1 MTATPSSSPVVV
13 WLTGARLR
21 TLPLAM
27 GPVLLGSASAWTAGS
42 FDPLR
47 ASLALV
53 VSISLQIGVN
63 YANDY
68 SDGIRGTDDYRVG
81 PPRLT
86 GSGLAEPR
94 LVKRAAFLFFAVA
107 VAAGGALIVL
117 AGAWWLIVVG
127 ALAVWAAWSY
137 TGGTR
142 PYGYRGLGELVV
154 FIFFG
159 PVATVGTAYVQAGF
173 IPWESLVTG
182 SAMGFF
188 SAAVLMVNNLRD
200 IDPDQQAGKRT
211 LSVQIGAKAS
221 KAVITLFLGFPYL
234 LLLVLFGEYPWSPLA
249 LLTSVVVVVVG
260 FQVWTATRPARLI
273 SALQLTSAAS
283 LLFAISLS
291 TVMVLG

>member
-1 MTATPSSSPVVV
+1 MTATPSSSSVTV

-21 TLPLAM
+21 TLPLAF

-42 FDPLR
+42 SDPLR
-47 ASLALV
+47 ASLALLV
-53 VSISLQIGVN
+53 AVSLQIGVN

-86 GSGLAEPR
+86 GSGLVRPG

-107 VAAGGALIVL
+107 VAAGGALILL

-159 PVATVGTAYVQAGF
+159 PVATAGTAYVQAGF
-173 IPWESLVTG
+173 VPWESLVTG

-188 SAAVLMVNNLRD
+188 AAAVLMINNLRD
-200 IDPDQQAGKRT
+200 IEPDEQAGKHT

-234 LLLVLFGEYPWSPLA
+234 LLLVPVGNYPSSPLV
-249 LLTSVVVVVVG
+249 LFTSVLVVVVG
-260 FQVWTATRPARLI
+260 FLVWTATRPARLI
-273 SALQLTSAAS
+273 RALQITSAAS
-283 LLFAISLS
+283 LLFAASLS
-291 TVMVLG
+291 AVMVLG

>member
-1 MTATPSSSPVVV
+1 MTATPSSSPVAV

-21 TLPLAM
+21 TLPLAF
-27 GPVLLGSASAWTAGS
+27 GPVLLGSASAWSAGS

-47 ASLALV
+47 ATLALLV
-53 VSISLQIGVN
+53 AVSLQIGVN

-68 SDGIRGTDDYRVG
+68 SDGIRGTDDHRVG

-86 GSGLAEPR
+86 GSGLVEPR

-107 VAAGGALIVL
+107 VAAGGALVVL

-154 FIFFG
+154 FVFFG
-159 PVATVGTAYVQAGF
+159 PVATAGTAYVQAGF

-188 SAAVLMVNNLRD
+188 AAAVLMMNNLRD
-200 IDPDQQAGKRT
+200 IDPDQQAGKHT

-221 KAVITLFLGFPYL
+221 QAVITLFLGFPYL
-234 LLLVLFGEYPWSPLA
+234 LLLVLAGDYPSSPLA
-249 LLTSVVVVVVG
+249 VFTSVLVLVVG
-260 FQVWTATRPARLI
+260 FQVWTASRPVRLI

-283 LLFAISLS
+283 LLFAASLS
-291 TVMVLG
+291 AVMMLG

>member
-1 MTATPSSSPVVV
+1 MTATPISSPVAV
-13 WLTGARLR
+13 WLTGARPR
-21 TLPLAM
+21 TLPLAF
-27 GPVLLGSASAWTAGS
+27 GPVLLGSASAWSAGS

-47 ASLALV
+47 ASLALLV
-53 VSISLQIGVN
+53 AVSLQIGVN

-68 SDGIRGTDDYRVG
+68 SDGIRGTDDYRLG
-81 PPRLT
+81 PPRLA
-86 GSGLAEPR
+86 GSGLVKPG
-94 LVKRAAFLFFAVA
+94 LVKRAAFFFFSVA

-117 AGAWWLIVVG
+117 AAAWWLIVVG
-127 ALAVWAAWSY
+127 VLAVWAAWSY

-154 FIFFG
+154 FVFFG

-188 SAAVLMVNNLRD
+188 AAAVLMINNLRD
-200 IDPDQQAGKRT
+200 MEPDQQAGKRT
-211 LSVQIGAKAS
+211 LSVQIGAIAS
-221 KAVITLFLGFPYL
+221 KRLVTLFLGFPYL
-234 LLLVLFGEYPWSPLA
+234 LLLVLFGEYPRSLLV
-249 LLTSVVVVVVG
+249 LLTSVLVAVVG

-283 LLFAISLS
+283 LLFAVSLS

>member
-1 MTATPSSSPVVV
+1 M

-21 TLPLAM
+21 TLPLAF
-27 GPVLLGSASAWTAGS
+27 GPVLLGSASAGTLGF
-42 FDPLR
+42 FDPLL

-53 VSISLQIGVN
+53 VAVSLQIGVN

-86 GSGLAEPR
+86 GSGLVEPG
-94 LVKRAAFLFFAVA
+94 LVKRTAFLFFAVA

-117 AGAWWLIVVG
+117 AGAWWMVVVG

-159 PVATVGTAYVQAGF
+159 PVATVGTTYVQAGF
-173 IPWESLVTG
+173 IPWESLLTG

-188 SAAVLMVNNLRD
+188 AAAVLMINNLRD
-200 IDPDQQAGKRT
+200 IEPDEQAGKRT

-234 LLLVLFGEYPWSPLA
+234 LLLVLFGDYPWSLLV
-249 LLTSVVVVVVG
+249 LLTSVLVVVVG
-260 FQVWTATRPARLI
+260 FQVWTVTRPARLI
-273 SALQLTSAAS
+273 SALQLTSAVS
-283 LLFAISLS
+283 LLFAASLS
-291 TVMVLG
+291 AVMMLG

>member
-1 MTATPSSSPVVV
+1 MTATPSSSPVAV

-21 TLPLAM
+21 TLPLAF
-27 GPVLLGSASAWTAGS
+27 GPVLLGSASAWTAES

-47 ASLALV
+47 ASLALLV
-53 VSISLQIGVN
+53 AVSLQIGVN

-81 PPRLT
+81 PLRLT
-86 GSGLAEPR
+86 GSGLVEPR

-117 AGAWWLIVVG
+117 AEAWWLIVVG

-154 FIFFG
+154 FVFFG
-159 PVATVGTAYVQAGF
+159 PVATVGTAHVQVGF

-188 SAAVLMVNNLRD
+188 AAAVLMINNLRD
-200 IDPDQQAGKRT
+200 MGPDQQSGKQT
-211 LSVQIGAKAS
+211 LSVRIGAKAS
-221 KAVITLFLGFPYL
+221 KRLVTLLLGFPYL
-234 LLLVLFGEYPWSPLA
+234 LLLVLLGNYPSSPLVH
-249 LLTSVVVVVVG
+249 LTSVLVVVVG

-283 LLFAISLS
+283 LLYAASLS
-291 TVMVLG
+291 AVMVSG

>member
-1 MTATPSSSPVVV
+1 MTATPTSSPVAV

-21 TLPLAM
+21 TLPLAF

-47 ASLALV
+47 ASLALLV
-53 VSISLQIGVN
+53 AVSLQIGVN

-86 GSGLAEPR
+86 GSGLVEPR
-94 LVKRAAFLFFAVA
+94 LVKRAALLFFAVA

-117 AGAWWLIVVG
+117 AGAWWMVVVG

-159 PVATVGTAYVQAGF
+159 PVATVGTTYVQAGF
-173 IPWESLVTG
+173 IPWESLLTG

-188 SAAVLMVNNLRD
+188 AAAVLMMNNLRD
-200 IDPDQQAGKRT
+200 IDPDEQAGKRT

-221 KAVITLFLGFPYL
+221 KAVITFFLGFPYL
-234 LLLVLFGEYPWSPLA
+234 LLLALFGEYPRSLLV
-249 LLTSVVVVVVG
+249 LLTSVVVAVVG
-260 FQVWTATRPARLI
+260 FQVWTATRPAGLI